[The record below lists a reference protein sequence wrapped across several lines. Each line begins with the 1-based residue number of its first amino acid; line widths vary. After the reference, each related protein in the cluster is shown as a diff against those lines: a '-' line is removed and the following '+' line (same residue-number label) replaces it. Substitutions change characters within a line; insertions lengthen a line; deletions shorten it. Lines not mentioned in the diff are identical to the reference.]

1 MRAGTA
7 ADALREGLHLLAS
20 AGVRGQYA
28 GRMGTDTVTTAAPAA
43 DADAL
48 RKAMVDA
55 LRSWGGVR
63 TAAVEAAMRA
73 VPRHVFVPGASL
85 ERAYGPESVV
95 TFRDEDGVAISS
107 ASGPGVVAGML
118 EQLGA
123 RPGDR
128 VLEIGAG
135 TGYNAACL
143 AELVGPSGSVTTV
156 DIGADIVAGARR
168 ALAAAG
174 CERVRVVHGD
184 GAGGVPDAAPYDG
197 IIVTAGA
204 WDVPPSWREQLAP
217 GGRLVVPLRIRGV
230 TRAVALELD
239 GRVWRSVSIVEC
251 GFMPMRGPGAVGELN
266 LELPPGRGVRIRADD
281 GQPVD
286 VEALGAA
293 LDAAPTIAW
302 SAVVVPWKPLDHLD
316 FWLAGASAAVC
327 RIIVLSRARE
337 AGLVEPIY
345 NWGSMGCY
353 TPDTFAYLIRR
364 PAPSEGGQEMV
375 ELGAC
380 AYGPDGARLA
390 ADVADRARAWGR
402 AGDALAGLR
411 IEIHPAGSGDAP
423 AMITAD
429 KQHSRVLVIIDP
441 A

>member
-1 MRAGTA
+1 
-7 ADALREGLHLLAS
+7 
-20 AGVRGQYA
+20 
-28 GRMGTDTVTTAAPAA
+28 MGTDTGTTAPVA

-48 RKAMVDA
+48 RKAMVDT
-55 LRSWGGVR
+55 LWSWGGVR
-63 TAAVEAAMRA
+63 TMAVEAAMRA
-73 VPRHVFVPGASL
+73 VPRHLFVPGTSL

-95 TFRDEDGVAISS
+95 TFRDGDGIAISS
-107 ASGPGVVAGML
+107 ASGPGVVAAML

-143 AELVGPSGSVTTV
+143 AELVGPLGSVTTV

-168 ALAAAG
+168 ALAVAG
-174 CERVRVVHGD
+174 YDRVRVVHGD
-184 GAGGVPDAAPYDG
+184 GVDGVPDGGPYDR

-217 GGRLVVPLRIRGV
+217 GGRLVVPLRICGV

-239 GRVWRSVSIVEC
+239 GLVWRSVSIVEC
-251 GFMPMRGPGAVGELN
+251 GFMPMRGPDAVEELN
-266 LELPPGRGVRIRADD
+266 LELPPSRGVRIRVDD
-281 GQPVD
+281 RQPVD

-293 LDAAPTIAW
+293 LDAAPAVAW
-302 SAVVVPWKPLDHLD
+302 SGMVIPWKPLDHLD
-316 FWLAGASAAVC
+316 FWLAGTSAAVC

-337 AGLVEPIY
+337 AGLIEPIY

-353 TPDTFAYLIRR
+353 TAGTFAYLIRR
-364 PAPSEGGQEMV
+364 PARSEGGQEMA

-390 ADVADRARAWGR
+390 ADVAGRVQAWGR

-411 IEIHPAGSGDAP
+411 IEIHPAGSGDVP
-423 AMITAD
+423 ALITAD
-429 KQHSRVLVIIDP
+429 KKHSRVFVITDS

>member
-1 MRAGTA
+1 
-7 ADALREGLHLLAS
+7 
-20 AGVRGQYA
+20 
-28 GRMGTDTVTTAAPAA
+28 MGTNTVAIDAP

-48 RKAMVDA
+48 RQAMVDT

-73 VPRHVFVPGASL
+73 VPRHLFVPEASL
-85 ERAYGPESVV
+85 EQAYGPESVV
-95 TFRDEDGVAISS
+95 TFRDQDGVAISS
-107 ASGPGVVAGML
+107 ASGPGVVAAML
-118 EQLGA
+118 EQLDC

-143 AELVGPSGSVTTV
+143 AELAGPDGSVTTV

-168 ALAAAG
+168 ALAAAAG
-174 CERVRVVHGD
+174 YERVRVVHGNGVD
-184 GAGGVPDAAPYDG
+184 GVPDGARYDR

-239 GRVWRSVSIVEC
+239 GEVWRSASIVEC

-266 LELPPGRGVRIRADD
+266 LELPPGRGVRIRVDD
-281 GQPVD
+281 EQPVD
-286 VEALGAA
+286 VDALGAA
-293 LDAAPTIAW
+293 LDAEPALAW
-302 SAVVVPWKPLDHLD
+302 SGMVVAWQPLDHLD
-316 FWLAGASAAVC
+316 YWLAGGSAAVC
-327 RIIVLSRARE
+327 RIIVLGRALQ
-337 AGLVEPIY
+337 AGLIEPIY

-353 TPDTFAYLIRR
+353 TSDTFAYLIRR
-364 PAPSEGGQEMV
+364 PAPGERGQEMV

-390 ADVADRARAWGR
+390 AEVADRVRAWAM
-402 AGDALAGLR
+402 AGDARAGLR
-411 IEIHPAGSGDAP
+411 IEIHPVGNEVGP
-423 AMITAD
+423 AMLTAD
-429 KQHSRVLVIIDP
+429 KHHSRVLVIAGP

>member
-1 MRAGTA
+1 
-7 ADALREGLHLLAS
+7 
-20 AGVRGQYA
+20 
-28 GRMGTDTVTTAAPAA
+28 
-43 DADAL
+43 
-48 RKAMVDA
+48 
-55 LRSWGGVR
+55 
-63 TAAVEAAMRA
+63 MRA
-73 VPRHVFVPGASL
+73 VPRHLFVPEAPL
-85 ERAYGPESVV
+85 EQAYGPEPVV

-107 ASGPGVVAGML
+107 ASGPGVVAAML

-143 AELVGPSGSVTTV
+143 AELVGPSGQVTTV

-174 CERVRVVHGD
+174 YDQVRAVCGD
-184 GAGGVPDAAPYDG
+184 GANGVRDGAPYDR

-217 GGRLVVPLRIRGV
+217 GGRLVVPLRVRGV

-239 GRVWRSVSIVEC
+239 GQTWRSVSIVEC
-251 GFMPMRGPGAVGELN
+251 GFIPMRGPGAVAELN
-266 LELPPGRGVRIRADD
+266 LELPPGRGVRIRVDD

-286 VEALGAA
+286 ADALGAA
-293 LDAAPTIAW
+293 LVHAPAVAW
-302 SAVVVPWKPLDHLD
+302 SGVVVPWKPMDHLD

-327 RIIVLSRARE
+327 RVIVLSRARE

-345 NWGSMGCY
+345 KWGSMGCY

-364 PAPSEGGQEMV
+364 PAHSQAGQEMV

-380 AYGPDGARLA
+380 AYGPDGERLA
-390 ADVADRARAWGR
+390 AEVADRVQAWGR
-402 AGDALAGLR
+402 ARKALTGLR
-411 IEIHPAGSGDAP
+411 IEVHPAGSGDAP
-423 AMITAD
+423 AMIAAD
-429 KQHSRVLVIIDP
+429 KQHSRVLVITDP